1 MTTAA
6 GGYPIGVTNE
16 PEAPEYVIER
26 VHQALAGDPAIH
38 ELGVQVAVAGARVFL
53 TGHVGTVERRQAI
66 TAVAQRVL
74 PDHTIHNQTTV
85 GAFPEAEGMEE
96 VGR

>member
-1 MTTAA
+1 
-6 GGYPIGVTNE
+6 VSRE
-16 PEAPEYVIER
+16 LDAPEYVIER
-26 VHQALAGDPAIH
+26 IHQALAEDPDIH
-38 ELGVQVAVAGARVFL
+38 ELGVQVAVAGDRVFL

-74 PDHTIHNQTTV
+74 PEHTIHNQTTV

-96 VGR
+96 VGT